1 MIKFYLSKIWTITID
16 LYACDVSI
24 IKSLI
29 AWITLNLFSYFYQKN
44 VESIILKL
52 SRCKFSAAISCR
64 LKSVDCF
71 TSNHQDARNLI
82 SSSLSC
88 YFHIDVIKKFP
99 AEIFKEKDVWN
110 TSYDGTRPRAELYS
124 VIEVVNV
131 NGNKLEGKH
140 WISQWDD
147 DLTWVADFRDGAYTP
162 VISCFWWSI
171 WFIYLPSSYP
181 RNICKS
187 HGSCSA
193 YPARECER
201 INCAGGN

>member
-1 MIKFYLSKIWTITID
+1 MRCFDNKVIN
-16 LYACDVSI
+16 CVN
-24 IKSLI
+24 
-29 AWITLNLFSYFYQKN
+29 NLKYFFLFLQK

-71 TSNHQDARNLI
+71 TSNHQDARNCR

-110 TSYDGTRPRAELYS
+110 TSYDGTRPRAEFS

-131 NGNKLEGKH
+131 SGNKLEGKH
-140 WISQWDD
+140 
-147 DLTWVADFRDGAYTP
+147 
-162 VISCFWWSI
+162 
-171 WFIYLPSSYP
+171 
-181 RNICKS
+181 
-187 HGSCSA
+187 
-193 YPARECER
+193 
-201 INCAGGN
+201 